1 MELFILFSFFFK
13 KTYSFGFVVFL
24 ANYCFAL
31 NLMKNYFSLVYV
43 CVESFNVN
51 GFGEFNW
58 IWEFHDGSFKFVFK
72 TEKSVWF
79 IHVTI

>member
-1 MELFILFSFFFK
+1 M
-13 KTYSFGFVVFL
+13 FL

-58 IWEFHDGSFKFVFK
+58 IWKFHDGSFKFVFK
-72 TEKSVWF
+72 KKNQF
-79 IHVTI
+79 GL